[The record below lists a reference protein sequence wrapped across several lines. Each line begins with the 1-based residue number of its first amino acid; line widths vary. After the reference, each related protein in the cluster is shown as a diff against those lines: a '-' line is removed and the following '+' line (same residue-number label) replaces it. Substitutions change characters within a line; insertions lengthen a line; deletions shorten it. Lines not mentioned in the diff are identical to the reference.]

1 MSDAQDDRRVDYVR
15 QIGQQ
20 VRARRE
26 ATGLSQTGLERAAE
40 LRPTTVI
47 DLDRGEG
54 DLDVQDLYRL
64 AGVLGVYIRDLL
76 PAT

>member
-1 MSDAQDDRRVDYVR
+1 MSDAQDDQRVDYVR
-15 QIGQQ
+15 QVGQR

-47 DLDRGEG
+47 GLERGEG
-54 DLDVQDLYRL
+54 DLDVYDLYRL
-64 AGVLGVYIRDLL
+64 AGALGLDIRDLL